1 MFKKIGIVTFADA
14 ITKGIGFLIIPV
26 YLGLMPQHEYGEYSF
41 IFSFVGP
48 FSLIIGL
55 SVYVRFIR
63 NFCVDNADIST
74 QEELVS
80 TVFIS
85 LFLWLIVVNL
95 LLFFFKSFLLDF
107 YTALFH
113 ISEFVDIKYYLIL
126 LLLNT
131 GIILLY
137 CYSLLIGRNSTKEI
151 VVFTITKF
159 IFTSISSILFLYF
172 KVLGNESVLN
182 RLFGIFIAEFIVAFT
197 YIIFYVKPYISFEI
211 NSTILKAQLKSA
223 LPLVPAGL
231 LSLFIVMI
239 DRTLI
244 TEHHGLEELASYN
257 LAMAAMM
264 PIHMLMSA
272 TQVVWAPHLFSLN
285 SNQLALKQ
293 TINIMK
299 ISFFVMSAGVA
310 VASALLH
317 LAINYG
323 FISQEYNSVPKII
336 IFASFGVIASSLIH
350 LNSNMFVH
358 INKTHYLLFVGIII
372 VAINWIVNILLIPQ
386 YSFYGATI
394 AAGIANTIGLIVG
407 LRLLYIILRRLK
419 YA

>member
-1 MFKKIGIVTFADA
+1 MLKKIGIVTFADA
-14 ITKGIGFLIIPV
+14 ITKGIGYLILPV
-26 YLGLMPQHEYGEYSF
+26 YLGLMPQHEYGEYGF
-41 IFSFVGP
+41 ILSFVGP

-55 SVYVRFIR
+55 SVFVPFIR

-95 LLFFFKSFLLDF
+95 LLFLFKSFLLDF

-113 ISEFVDIKYYLIL
+113 ISEFADIKYYLIL
-126 LLLNT
+126 LLVNT
-131 GIILLY
+131 GIILIY

-159 IFTSISSILFLYF
+159 IFTLISSILFLYF

-211 NSTILKAQLKSA
+211 NSTILKAQLKTA

-358 INKTHYLLFVGIII
+358 INKTHYLLFIGIII

-407 LRLLYIILRRLK
+407 LGLLYIILRRLK

>member
-41 IFSFVGP
+41 ILSFVGP

-55 SVYVRFIR
+55 SVYVPFIR

-113 ISEFVDIKYYLIL
+113 ISEFADIKYYLIL

-394 AAGIANTIGLIVG
+394 AAGIANTIGLFVG
-407 LRLLYIILRRLK
+407 LGLLYIILRRLK

>member
-1 MFKKIGIVTFADA
+1 MLKKIGIVTFADA
-14 ITKGIGFLIIPV
+14 ITKGIGYLILPV
-26 YLGLMPQHEYGEYSF
+26 YLGLMPQHEYGEYGF
-41 IFSFVGP
+41 ILSFVGP

-55 SVYVRFIR
+55 SVYVPFIR

-85 LFLWLIVVNL
+85 LFLWLIVVDL
-95 LLFFFKSFLLDF
+95 LLFFFKSFILDI

-113 ISEFVDIKYYLIL
+113 ISEFADIKYYLIL
-126 LLLNT
+126 LLVNT
-131 GIILLY
+131 GIILIY

-151 VVFTITKF
+151 VVFTTTKF
-159 IFTSISSILFLYF
+159 IFISISSILFLYF

-211 NSTILKAQLKSA
+211 NSTILKAQLKTA
-223 LPLVPAGL
+223 LPIVPAGL
-231 LSLFIVMI
+231 LGLFIVMI

-257 LAMAAMM
+257 LAMTAMM

-272 TQVVWAPHLFSLN
+272 TQVAWAPHLFSLN

-293 TINIMK
+293 TINIMI

-358 INKTHYLLFVGIII
+358 INKTHYQLFVGIII

-407 LRLLYIILRRLK
+407 LGLLYIILRRLK

>member
-1 MFKKIGIVTFADA
+1 LFKKIGIVTFADA

-41 IFSFVGP
+41 ILSFVGP

-55 SVYVRFIR
+55 SVYVPFIR

-394 AAGIANTIGLIVG
+394 AAGIANTIGLFVG
-407 LRLLYIILRRLK
+407 LGLLYIILRRLK

>member
-41 IFSFVGP
+41 ILSFVGP

-55 SVYVRFIR
+55 SVYVPFIR

-394 AAGIANTIGLIVG
+394 AAGIANTIGLFVG
-407 LRLLYIILRRLK
+407 LGLLYIILRRLK